1 MKIEFEN
8 INNVYFAIFILFVFL
23 MYQYNSL
30 LKNKKNN
37 YKYILII
44 LRSNI
49 LFLLLLFLF
58 NPTMHYSKDVLQKQK
73 INLFIDN
80 SKSNLENIKKN
91 NINIKSIYNNI
102 DAWAINH
109 NVIIDLFLF
118 GDSVRSINNYDN
130 IKYQD
135 KSTNFTFL
143 FDFIKH
149 LEIKD
154 DIIILSDG
162 VNNAGYN
169 KIEKSKN
176 IIHAIGVGKE
186 KSATNLIIE
195 KIEINSVQN
204 DSLYLDFI
212 IDVKTKNNLSNNNII
227 LSNEFK
233 DARQIHTF
241 DIKDGEYLL
250 NENIR
255 LSKDILS
262 DNNIFSI
269 EINSKDTYFKNNN
282 YHLKLDD
289 QYYNKIKI
297 LLITGTLSSNTKV
310 IKNQILNKIKNVEI
324 NHLYN
329 TDNRWNTDSN
339 NIDIDLY
346 NLIVYDN
353 FPMST
358 DDYKFYNSLN
368 ISKNTYFFLGP
379 YNQSYTYNFINE
391 NGCILKLSKNS
402 ENKSNYFD
410 NFDVDLELPQKE
422 LDYFI
427 LCDEKN
433 QNLNFKNNSTFFS
446 RNENVSMFFYPD
458 LFELNQSM
466 KLNNKS
472 KNYIYKYIYN
482 MIEESI
488 FKRNKYIDIYS
499 SKRKYTNK
507 ELIEIYYQT
516 NNDIVDSMYYI
527 KVKDYK
533 NNIVEYNKY
542 SMLDTNLYLFDLN
555 MNKVGK
561 YNITGYVKNNDEI
574 LNSNTINIDILEDDF
589 ELTNIF
595 LDNNYL
601 ENIALNNSG
610 DYVSYKN
617 VNNLLD
623 VLETQEYILKEK
635 ESKYILSY
643 KFIWIILIM
652 LFLSEWLI
660 RNRIGLL

>member
-1 MKIEFEN
+1 
-8 INNVYFAIFILFVFL
+8 
-23 MYQYNSL
+23 
-30 LKNKKNN
+30 
-37 YKYILII
+37 
-44 LRSNI
+44 
-49 LFLLLLFLF
+49 
-58 NPTMHYSKDVLQKQK
+58 
-73 INLFIDN
+73 
-80 SKSNLENIKKN
+80 
-91 NINIKSIYNNI
+91 
-102 DAWAINH
+102 
-109 NVIIDLFLF
+109 
-118 GDSVRSINNYDN
+118 
-130 IKYQD
+130 
-135 KSTNFTFL
+135 
-143 FDFIKH
+143 
-149 LEIKD
+149 
-154 DIIILSDG
+154 
-162 VNNAGYN
+162 
-169 KIEKSKN
+169 
-176 IIHAIGVGKE
+176 
-186 KSATNLIIE
+186 
-195 KIEINSVQN
+195 
-204 DSLYLDFI
+204 
-212 IDVKTKNNLSNNNII
+212 
-227 LSNEFK
+227 
-233 DARQIHTF
+233 
-241 DIKDGEYLL
+241 
-250 NENIR
+250 
-255 LSKDILS
+255 
-262 DNNIFSI
+262 
-269 EINSKDTYFKNNN
+269 
-282 YHLKLDD
+282 
-289 QYYNKIKI
+289 
-297 LLITGTLSSNTKV
+297 
-310 IKNQILNKIKNVEI
+310 
-324 NHLYN
+324 
-329 TDNRWNTDSN
+329 
-339 NIDIDLY
+339 
-346 NLIVYDN
+346 
-353 FPMST
+353 
-358 DDYKFYNSLN
+358 
-368 ISKNTYFFLGP
+368 
-379 YNQSYTYNFINE
+379 
-391 NGCILKLSKNS
+391 
-402 ENKSNYFD
+402 
-410 NFDVDLELPQKE
+410 
-422 LDYFI
+422 
-427 LCDEKN
+427 
-433 QNLNFKNNSTFFS
+433 
-446 RNENVSMFFYPD
+446 MFFYPD